1 MRWWW
6 PSPPQRSD
14 DEISLR
20 VAMMVNTGAIKPELA
35 LMYERVLRDEAAGK
49 SSVMRDPG
57 VRPHLPRRPSWAR
70 RWE

>member
-20 VAMMVNTGAIKPELA
+20 VAKMVIAGEIRAEFA
-35 LMYERVLRDEAAGK
+35 AMYERALRDEAAGK
-49 SSVMRDPG
+49 SVVMRDPG
-57 VRPHLPRRPSWAR
+57 VRPRPPRRTSWAR